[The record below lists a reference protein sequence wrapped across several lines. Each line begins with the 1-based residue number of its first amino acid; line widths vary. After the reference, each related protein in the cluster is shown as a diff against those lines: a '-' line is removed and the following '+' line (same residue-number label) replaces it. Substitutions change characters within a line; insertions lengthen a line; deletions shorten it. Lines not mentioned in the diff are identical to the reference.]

1 MKNLM
6 RIIKFISCLLV
17 VYSALYLGTIILSHT
32 QYNFYPSYENI
43 LRLTTHEKG
52 ILLGLSLALIG
63 SSLMQFVSLCAIKKK
78 VNDLIFLLP
87 AIIAGVLFTF
97 STL

>member
-32 QYNFYPSYENI
+32 QYNFYPSCENI
-43 LRLTTHEKG
+43 LRLSTHEKG
-52 ILLGLSLALIG
+52 ILFGLSLALVG
-63 SSLMQFVSLCAIKKK
+63 SSMMQFVSLYAIKKK
-78 VNDLIFLLP
+78 VTDLIFLLP
-87 AIIAGVLFTF
+87 AIVAGILFTF
-97 STL
+97 SSL